1 GNGGGQDDGNQG
13 GGQDDGNQ
21 DGGQNDGNQDGGQND
36 GDQGGGQEPPVATE
50 EPADD
55 KGAAQPDV
63 KISDPADAGGKDD
76 AQGGAD
82 KGEGGDDG
90 GQAAQA
96 AQVPGSLP
104 ELEDNTQAQG
114 AGGSLAETGAQM
126 WPAAI
131 GGVLVIFGFFVLR
144 SVRRNA

>member
-1 GNGGGQDDGNQG
+1 MK
-13 GGQDDGNQ
+13 
-21 DGGQNDGNQDGGQND
+21 
-36 GDQGGGQEPPVATE
+36 V
-50 EPADD
+50 
-55 KGAAQPDV
+55 
-63 KISDPADAGGKDD
+63 SDPADAGGKDD
-76 AQGGAD
+76 DRGGARQ
-82 KGEGGDDG
+82 GEGGDDG
-90 GQAAQA
+90 GQA

-104 ELEDNTQAQG
+104 ELENNTQAQG

>member
-1 GNGGGQDDGNQG
+1 MKVSQ
-13 GGQDDGNQ
+13 
-21 DGGQNDGNQDGGQND
+21 
-36 GDQGGGQEPPVATE
+36 
-50 EPADD
+50 
-55 KGAAQPDV
+55 
-63 KISDPADAGGKDD
+63 PADAGGQDD

-82 KGEGGDDG
+82 TGNGGNDDG

-104 ELEDNTQAQG
+104 ELEDDTQAQG
-114 AGGSLAETGAQM
+114 AGGSLAETGAQL